1 MKAKIARTGR
11 VQSWL
16 DEPSHRLPVSCTI
29 VVPEDNM
36 ESIQDSWTFASYALR
51 HGAGVAVH
59 LSNLRPKGSDNG
71 RGLIAS
77 GAVSFGKIYSTL
89 NEVLRRGG
97 VYRSGAITLH
107 LDADH
112 GDLIDFITAKRG
124 ELPWVKRCV
133 NIDQESWD
141 NLDSLTK
148 GLLFHGI
155 QAGDIWLAKKKYDKQ
170 GRRVRFNVC
179 LEVALLNKG
188 SCLLQHVNLAACEK
202 QELIPVFEQAMKELC
217 ELHPKTGVD
226 KDGFYR
232 HPKDDRQVG
241 LGMIGLANFL
251 SYYNVS
257 YKEFGEALAVLNAGK
272 GATLEQTDTEAW
284 DLALYFM
291 RAINAAADV
300 ADKYHMDRAFA
311 IAPTAT
317 CSYRYSDRNG
327 YTATP
332 EIAPPIA
339 TSVDRDSSTYGVT
352 SADYGYVE
360 TAWEVGWE
368 AYYSVATGICQLLEN
383 TGLFHGYSF
392 NTWTDVCTYDE
403 EFIQKWLD
411 SPLTSMYYSLRV
423 MPDTQRKDD
432 AAALIDDEDYK
443 DLFNFE
449 ENNVCS
455 TCAE

>member
-1 MKAKIARTGR
+1 MNEKIARTGR
-11 VQSWL
+11 VSSWL
-16 DEPSHRLPVSCTI
+16 EDPSNRLPVSCTI
-29 VVPEDNM
+29 VCPEDNM
-36 ESIQDSWTFASYALR
+36 ESIQDSWVFASYALR

-59 LSNLRPKGSDNG
+59 LSNLRPKGTDNG
-71 RGLIAS
+71 KGLVAS

-97 VYRSGAITLH
+97 WYRSGAITLH
-107 LDADH
+107 IDADN
-112 GDLIDFITAKRG
+112 GDLVDFITAKRS

-141 NLDSLTK
+141 NLDGITR
-148 GLLFHGI
+148 GLLLHGI

-188 SCLLQHVNLAACEK
+188 SCLLQHVNLAACDK
-202 QELIPVFEQAMKELC
+202 HELIRVFEQAMKELC
-217 ELHPKTGVD
+217 ELHPKTGVE
-226 KDGFYR
+226 KDGMYR
-232 HPKDDRQVG
+232 HPNDDRQVG

-251 SYYNVS
+251 AYYNVS
-257 YKEFGEALAVLNAGK
+257 YKEFGEALTLLNDDRAP
-272 GATLEQTDTEAW
+272 EEYTEAY
-284 DLALYFM
+284 DLAIYFM

-300 ADKYHMDRAFA
+300 AESYNMDRAFA

-317 CSYRYSDRNG
+317 CSYRYSDRKG
-327 YTATP
+327 YTSTP

-339 TSVDRDSSTYGVT
+339 TSVDRDSAAYGVK
-352 SADYGYVE
+352 SVDYGYVE
-360 TAWEVGWE
+360 TAWEVGWD
-368 AYYSVATGICQLLEN
+368 AYYSVAKGMCQLLEN

-392 NTWTDVCTYDE
+392 NTWTDVCTYND
-403 EFIQKWLD
+403 EFIQDWLD

-443 DLFNFE
+443 DLFNFD
-449 ENNVCS
+449 NNEVCS

>member
-1 MKAKIARTGR
+1 MNEKIARTGR
-11 VQSWL
+11 VSSWL
-16 DEPSHRLPVSCTI
+16 EDPSNRLPVSCTI
-29 VVPEDNM
+29 VCPEDNM
-36 ESIQDSWTFASYALR
+36 ESIQDSWVFASYALR

-59 LSNLRPKGSDNG
+59 LSNLRPKGTDNG
-71 RGLIAS
+71 KGLVAS

-97 VYRSGAITLH
+97 WYRSGAITLH
-107 LDADH
+107 IDADN
-112 GDLIDFITAKRG
+112 GDLVDFITAKRS

-141 NLDSLTK
+141 NLDGITR
-148 GLLFHGI
+148 GLLLHGI

-188 SCLLQHVNLAACEK
+188 SCLLQHVNLAACDK
-202 QELIPVFEQAMKELC
+202 HELIRVFEQAMKELC
-217 ELHPKTGVD
+217 ELHPKTGVE
-226 KDGFYR
+226 KDGMYR
-232 HPKDDRQVG
+232 HPDDDRQVG

-251 SYYNVS
+251 AYYNVS
-257 YKEFGEALAVLNAGK
+257 YKEFGEALELLNKDRAP
-272 GATLEQTDTEAW
+272 EEYNEAY
-284 DLALYFM
+284 DLAIWFM

-300 ADKYHMDRAFA
+300 AESYNMDRAFA

-317 CSYRYSDRNG
+317 CSYRYSDRKGN
-327 YTATP
+327 TSTP

-339 TSVDRDSSTYGVT
+339 TSVDRDSASYGVK
-352 SADYGYVE
+352 SVDYGYVE
-360 TAWEVGWE
+360 TAWEVGWD
-368 AYYSVATGICQLLEN
+368 AYYSVAKGMCQLLEN

-392 NTWTDVCTYDE
+392 NTWTDVCTYND
-403 EFIQKWLD
+403 EFIQDWLD

-443 DLFNFE
+443 DLFNFD
-449 ENNVCS
+449 NNEVCS

>member
-1 MKAKIARTGR
+1 MKEKIARTGR

-16 DEPSHRLPVSCTI
+16 DDPSHRLPVSCTI
-29 VVPEDNM
+29 VCPEDDM
-36 ESIQDSWTFASYALR
+36 KSIEDSWVFTSYALR

-71 RGLIAS
+71 KGLVAS

-107 LDADH
+107 IDCESK
-112 GDLIDFITAKRG
+112 DLVDFITADRAD
-124 ELPWVKRCV
+124 LPWVKRCV
-133 NIDQESWD
+133 NLDQESWD
-141 NLDSLTK
+141 NLDASTR
-148 GLLFHGI
+148 GLLLHGI
-155 QAGDIWLAKKKYDKQ
+155 QSGDIWLAKKKYDKQ

-202 QELIPVFEQAMKELC
+202 QELIRVFERAMKELC
-217 ELHPKTGVD
+217 ELHPKTGVER
-226 KDGFYR
+226 DGYYR

-251 SYYNVS
+251 AYYGVS
-257 YKEFGEALAVLNAGK
+257 YEEFGHALWLVNNDKAPEELDEAY
-272 GATLEQTDTEAW
+272 
-284 DLALYFM
+284 DLALYLH
-291 RAINAAADV
+291 RAINAAARI
-300 ADKYHMDRAFA
+300 AKEYNMDRAFA

-317 CSYRYSDRNG
+317 CSYKYSSIEG
-327 YTATP
+327 YTSTP

-339 TSVDRDSSTYGVT
+339 RSVDRDSSTYGV
-352 SADYGYVE
+352 SSVDYGDVE
-360 TAWEVGWE
+360 TAWEVGWD
-368 AYYSVATGICQLLEN
+368 AYWSVADGICQFLDD

-392 NTWTDVCTYDE
+392 NTWTDVCKYDDE
-403 EFIQKWLD
+403 LIQKWLD
-411 SPLTSMYYSLRV
+411 SSLTSMYYALRV

-432 AAALIDDEDYK
+432 AAALLDDEDYK

-449 ENNVCS
+449 EPNVCQ